1 MFRRRTASTDPTLRA
16 ARLALLTTSAVHL
29 GFQSVV
35 TSDIYPQLFDGQTHQ
50 LAERQADHAR
60 RIAPV
65 AITVYATTLSAAGW
79 AVYGSVRSREE
90 RGLAATSIACATA
103 AVVPALTAG
112 IAVPLHVGL
121 ANEKV
126 TRARLQSLLASDWV
140 RTGLAALGVAAA
152 ARSLGNWTS

>member
-16 ARLALLTTSAVHL
+16 GRLALLTTTAVHL

-35 TSDIYPQLFDGQTHQ
+35 TSDVYPQLFDGQTHA
-50 LAERQADHAR
+50 LAERQAEHAR

-65 AITVYATTLSAAGW
+65 AITVYATTLCAAGW
-79 AVYGSVRSREE
+79 AAFGSIRSPDE
-90 RGLAATSIACATA
+90 RGLAATTVACATA
-103 AVVPALTAG
+103 TIVPALTAG
-112 IAVPLHVGL
+112 IAVPLHMGL

-140 RTGLAALGVAAA
+140 RTGLAAVGVAAA
-152 ARSLGNWTS
+152 ARSLGH